1 MQNVI
6 ACAVLIFVTGP
17 FVFSQTC
24 AETARMVE
32 PVMSTDAR
40 LEHSRNLEIAARNYA
55 AEPTADNVI
64 WYARRK
70 GYLGHYKDAIEA
82 LTIGLEKFPNDARL
96 YRHRGHRYITLRCF
110 DDAIRDFEK
119 AAKLIKG
126 KPDEVEPDGL
136 PNAKN
141 IPTSTLQS
149 NIWYHLGLAYYLKG
163 DFKSALRAYKECQK
177 VSKNNDMSVATTYW
191 HYMTLRRMGKKRDAE
206 KLLARFSTDI
216 EIIENTD
223 YLNLIKLN
231 KGEVKAEDLL
241 STIRGE
247 ANTLGSASLG
257 YGIGN
262 YFLYNGDLE
271 KATAIFQK
279 IVEGNQWASFG
290 YIAAEAEPKPRDLL
304 DLLELQKM

>member
-1 MQNVI
+1 MKRLILLVVF
-6 ACAVLIFVTGP
+6 CVLFVSEGY
-17 FVFSQTC
+17 SQSC
-24 AETARMVE
+24 YETARE
-32 PVMSTDAR
+32 AAPVMPEEVR
-40 LEHSRNLEIAARNYA
+40 LAYSRNLEIASRNYVS
-55 AEPTADNVI
+55 EPTADNLI

-70 GYLGHYKDAIEA
+70 GYLGYYKDAIES
-82 LTIGLEKFPNDARL
+82 LTIGLEKFPSDARL

-110 DDAIRDFEK
+110 DDAIRDFEQ

-136 PNAKN
+136 PNAQN

-149 NIWYHLGLAYYLKG
+149 NIWYHLGLAYYVNA
-163 DFKSALRAYKECQK
+163 DFKKALRAYKECQK

-241 STIRGE
+241 STIRGD

-262 YFLYNGDLE
+262 YFLYNGDKE
-271 KATAIFQK
+271 NAMTIFRK
-279 IVEGNQWASFG
+279 ITEGNQWASFG
-290 YIAAEAEPKPRDLL
+290 YIAAEAELRR
-304 DLLELQKM
+304 